1 MLSTMTSHPLTS
13 HQRIPVRHP
22 STASRV
28 FSGEAVVITPAEN
41 TVRMFNPVGS
51 LIWELM
57 DGQQTVGQI
66 VATLVDQFDV
76 APERAQRTVLDFF
89 ALLEEKGLV
98 AWVGE

>member
-1 MLSTMTSHPLTS
+1 MTIE
-13 HQRIPVRHP
+13 QRIPIHHP
-22 STASRV
+22 RTASRL
-28 FSGEAVVITPAEN
+28 FSGEAVIITPAEN

-51 LIWELM
+51 RIWELM

>member
-1 MLSTMTSHPLTS
+1 MTIE
-13 HQRIPVRHP
+13 QRIPIHHP
-22 STASRV
+22 RTASRL

-51 LIWELM
+51 RIWELM
-57 DGQQTVGQI
+57 DGQQTVDQI

-89 ALLEEKGLV
+89 AVLEEKGLV